1 MGFQVAYV
9 PIGVGTFHLESAQ
22 IEFEKSI
29 DRSPE
34 YYVCKCGVCG
44 RGAETLLLSD
54 RSLDAERAGN

>member
-29 DRSPE
+29 KNAFFHHGGGSVSRE
-34 YYVCKCGVCG
+34 N
-44 RGAETLLLSD
+44 ASD
-54 RSLDAERAGN
+54 HE